1 LLSSPLVPTCFLFNS
16 IGANFESS
24 FSCLSLISYDMANND
39 VPNESTGL
47 LRIVKVRED
56 SGVQGLLPRLLQKD
70 IVLCMMVYFFHQMQG
85 FLPIGPYLLLYE
97 RSICYT
103 YYSAHDSS
111 LIGPGGKI
119 DELLCKVVPVQHE
132 LAVVRAWEGAFAAI
146 PGLSLST

>member
-1 LLSSPLVPTCFLFNS
+1 MT
-16 IGANFESS
+16 
-24 FSCLSLISYDMANND
+24 DND

-47 LRIVKVRED
+47 LRIAKFRED

-97 RSICYT
+97 RSICYS
-103 YYSAHDSS
+103 YYSTHDPS
-111 LIGPGGKI
+111 LIIPGGKI